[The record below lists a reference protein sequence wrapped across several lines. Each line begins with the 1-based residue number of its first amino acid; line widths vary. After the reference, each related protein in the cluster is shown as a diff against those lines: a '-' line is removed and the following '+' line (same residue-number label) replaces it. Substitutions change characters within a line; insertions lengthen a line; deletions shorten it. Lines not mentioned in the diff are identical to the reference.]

1 MITNRVKWFGVIF
14 LSFCLLFNIT
24 VIPSCAI
31 AVPDP
36 DRVGSI
42 AVTMQDPET
51 GRAVSGGTITL
62 LKAGNLHG
70 SDGNFSFVFTDRF
83 KSSGESLEE
92 LDSDLAQRLADYAGK
107 HKIDG
112 DTFTIGS
119 DGRAD
124 FNGLSPGLYLIIQ
137 EQASQGYYD
146 VAPFFVSIPM
156 MENGRYVYNVD
167 ATPKMELLSK
177 NSDASQL
184 SSYQSAKAKTGD
196 GSHMMLWSSV
206 MSAELVIGIIIMIA
220 TGKQQKNRN

>member
-42 AVTMQDPET
+42 AVTMQNPET
-51 GRAVSGGTITL
+51 GRAVSGGAITL
-62 LKAGNLHG
+62 FKAGNLHG
-70 SDGNFSFVFTDRF
+70 DDGNFSFVLTDRF
-83 KSSGESLEE
+83 KGSGESLEK

-119 DGRAD
+119 DGRID

-137 EQASQGYYD
+137 EQASQGYYN

-156 MENGRYVYNVD
+156 LENGSYVYNVD
-167 ATPKMELLSK
+167 ATPKMELLNK
-177 NSDASQL
+177 NSDASQP
-184 SSYQSAKAKTGD
+184 SSAQSAKAKTGD
-196 GSHMMLWSSV
+196 DSYMMLWSIV
-206 MSAELVIGIIIMIA
+206 VLAVLIIGIMIA
-220 TGKQQKNRN
+220 TGKQHQSGNYK